1 MEEIRVAIAGVGNV
15 ASALV
20 QGVAY
25 YRNCEEE
32 SIPGVMH
39 PVLGGYHIGSIK
51 FVAAFD
57 VNKNKVGE
65 DLARAIF
72 VKPNCAL
79 KTADVPLTGVKVQKG
94 PVLDGIGRYLREK
107 IPVDDRQHPVDVE
120 KVLRKS
126 KADVLVILVPVGSDR
141 AARYYAECALNAG
154 VAVVNGMP
162 ALIANNQEFIALAEK
177 KRVPVIGDDVKSQ
190 VGATITHR
198 ALIEMM
204 VNRGVKI
211 HNTYQLNIGG
221 DMDFYNMLERE
232 RLLTKKITK
241 TEAVTSLV
249 PYEMPTHI
257 GPSDYVEFL
266 NNTKIAF
273 IRILASK
280 FCDVPVS
287 IEVKLEVQDAYNS
300 AGILVD
306 TIRCSKIARDRKLG
320 GAIIPASAYYMKKP
334 PMQMPDA
341 QAKAE
346 LEKFIN
352 QK

>member
-1 MEEIRVAIAGVGNV
+1 MEVRVAIAGLGNV

-20 QGVAY
+20 QGVEY
-25 YRNCEEE
+25 YKKSREE

-39 PVLGGYHIGSIK
+39 TVLGGYPIGSIK

-65 DLARAIF
+65 DISKAIF

-79 KTADVPLTGVKVQKG
+79 KKTNVPLTGVKVQKG
-94 PVLDGIGRYLREK
+94 PLLDGIGRYLKEK
-107 IPVDDRQHPVDVE
+107 IPIDDRQHPVDVE
-120 KVLRKS
+120 KALRRS
-126 KADVLVILVPVGSDR
+126 KADVMVLLVPVGSDR
-141 AARYYAECALNAG
+141 AARYYAECAVNSG

-162 ALIANNQEFIALAEK
+162 AFIANDPGFVAFAKNK
-177 KRVPVIGDDVKSQ
+177 KVPVIGDDIKSQ

-198 ALIEMM
+198 ALIDMI
-204 VNRGVKI
+204 VNRGAKI
-211 HNTYQLNIGG
+211 QNTYQLNVGG

-232 RLLTKKITK
+232 RLVTKKITK
-241 TEAVTSLV
+241 TDAVKCLV

-273 IRILASK
+273 IRIMASK
-280 FCDVPVS
+280 FCDVPVTL
-287 IEVKLEVQDAYNS
+287 EVKLEVQDAYNS

-306 TIRCSKIARDRKLG
+306 AIRCAKLSRDRKLG
-320 GAIIPASAYYMKKP
+320 GAIIQPSAYFMKKP
-334 PMQMPDA
+334 PEQMPDA
-341 QAKAE
+341 QAKIA

-352 QK
+352 EK

>member
-1 MEEIRVAIAGVGNV
+1 MEEVRVAVAGLGNV
-15 ASALV
+15 ACALV
-20 QGVAY
+20 QGVEY
-25 YRNCEEE
+25 YRKCRDE
-32 SIPGVMH
+32 SIPGIMH
-39 PVLGGYHIGSIK
+39 PVLGDYHIGNIK

-65 DLARAIF
+65 DIARAIF

-79 KTADVPLTGVKVQKG
+79 KTANVPQTGVKVQKG

-107 IPVDDRQHPVDVE
+107 IPIDDRQHPVDVE

-126 KADVLVILVPVGSDR
+126 KADVLIILVPVGSDR
-141 AARYYAECALNAG
+141 AARYYAECALHAG

-162 ALIANNQEFIALAEK
+162 AFIANDTDFVSLAKK
-177 KRVPVIGDDVKSQ
+177 KRVPVIGDDIKSQ

-198 ALIEMM
+198 ALIDMI
-204 VNRGVKI
+204 VNRGAKI
-211 HNTYQLNIGG
+211 HNTYQLNVGG
-221 DMDFYNMLERE
+221 DMDFYNMLERD

-241 TEAVTSLV
+241 TDAVKSLV
-249 PYEMPTHI
+249 PYDMPTHI

-273 IRILASK
+273 IRIMASK

-306 TIRCSKIARDRKLG
+306 AIRCAKIACDRGLG
-320 GAIIPASAYYMKKP
+320 GAIIPASAYFMKKP
-334 PMQMPDA
+334 PKQMPDA

-352 QK
+352 QQ